1 MSRWNWEWDFLA
13 LSKTSDELP
22 LPTFLPVTR
31 QKKNSLTRVDLKSP
45 LQPSD
50 FMILRSQT
58 NIKWGRRKNHSY
70 GRLPSQYGW
79 WLMHPL
85 YHVPQALLL
94 FILIATLE
102 GQCYDWT
109 HFPDKALS
117 EFNASEPKQDDSR
130 ISTAPAALH
139 ACSTDPPT
147 TRKPLQEVS
156 ELKTIFTI
164 IQNILT
170 SAPPF
175 LEYTVHGPSAY
186 MAGDKI
192 LMWSAEGMCV
202 GVPLCFKVVFQ
213 VWLLVW

>member
-117 EFNASEPKQDDSR
+117 EFNALNPSR
-130 ISTAPAALH
+130 TTLGSPQHQLLSMRAPQTHPQPGNL
-139 ACSTDPPT
+139 CRRSVSS
-147 TRKPLQEVS
+147 KPFSQ
-156 ELKTIFTI
+156 
-164 IQNILT
+164 
-170 SAPPF
+170 
-175 LEYTVHGPSAY
+175 
-186 MAGDKI
+186 
-192 LMWSAEGMCV
+192 
-202 GVPLCFKVVFQ
+202 
-213 VWLLVW
+213 